1 MLQGFIPAINLNSRD
16 FMKISIISIGKFENS
31 PHKHVFET
39 YIKRL
44 KWKVELKE
52 LDLKNSQNL
61 SVPKIKEGEGAL
73 ILKALK
79 PSSKLIVLDEDGK
92 QFSSVAFAKMISDF
106 AVAGDSDLSFAIGG
120 SDGLSEEVLKKSNL
134 KISFGKMTFPH
145 LMVRAILAEQLYRAQ
160 SIIVGH
166 PYHREGK

>member
-1 MLQGFIPAINLNSRD
+1 MLSPAINLNSSY
-16 FMKISIISIGKFENS
+16 FMKISIISIGKFDNS
-31 PHKHVFET
+31 PHKQVFDT

-44 KWKVELKE
+44 KWKINLRE
-52 LDLKNSQNL
+52 LDLKNSNNL
-61 SVPKIKEGEGAL
+61 SVKKTQEGEGAL

-79 PSSKLIVLDEDGK
+79 PSSKIIVLDEEGK
-92 QFSSVAFAKMISDF
+92 QFGSVSFAKMISDF
-106 AVAGDSDLSFAIGG
+106 AVAGDSDLSFVIGG
-120 SDGLSEEVLKKSNL
+120 SDGLSQEVLKKAHL

-160 SIIVGH
+160 SIIAGH

>member
-1 MLQGFIPAINLNSRD
+1 
-16 FMKISIISIGKFENS
+16 MKISIISIGKFENS
-31 PHKHVFET
+31 PHKQVFET

-52 LDLKNSQNL
+52 LDLKNSQNF

-106 AVAGDSDLSFAIGG
+106 AVAGDSDLSFVIGG
-120 SDGLSEEVLKKSNL
+120 SDGLSEEVLQKSNL

-160 SIIVGH
+160 SIIAGH

>member
-1 MLQGFIPAINLNSRD
+1 
-16 FMKISIISIGKFENS
+16 MKISIISIGKFENS
-31 PHKHVFET
+31 PHKQVFET

-106 AVAGDSDLSFAIGG
+106 AVAGDSNLSFVIGG
-120 SDGLSEEVLKKSNL
+120 SDGLSEEVLQKSNL

-160 SIIVGH
+160 SIIAGH

>member
-1 MLQGFIPAINLNSRD
+1 MRV
-16 FMKISIISIGKFENS
+16 SILSIGKFENS
-31 PHKHVFET
+31 PHKVVFET
-39 YIKRL
+39 YLKRL

-92 QFSSVAFAKMISDF
+92 QFSSVAFAKMISSIKEWP
-106 AVAGDSDLSFAIGG
+106 GNKIGIW
-120 SDGLSEEVLKKSNL
+120 SNTTLASSNL
-134 KISFGKMTFPH
+134 F
-145 LMVRAILAEQLYRAQ
+145 
-160 SIIVGH
+160 
-166 PYHREGK
+166 

>member
-1 MLQGFIPAINLNSRD
+1 
-16 FMKISIISIGKFENS
+16 MKISIISIGKFENS
-31 PHKHVFET
+31 PHKQVFET

-79 PSSKLIVLDEDGK
+79 PSSKLIILDEDGK
-92 QFSSVAFAKMISDF
+92 QFSSVAFSKMISDF
-106 AVAGDSDLSFAIGG
+106 AVAGDSDLSFVIGG
-120 SDGLSEEVLKKSNL
+120 SDGLSEEILQKSNL

-160 SIIVGH
+160 SIIAGH